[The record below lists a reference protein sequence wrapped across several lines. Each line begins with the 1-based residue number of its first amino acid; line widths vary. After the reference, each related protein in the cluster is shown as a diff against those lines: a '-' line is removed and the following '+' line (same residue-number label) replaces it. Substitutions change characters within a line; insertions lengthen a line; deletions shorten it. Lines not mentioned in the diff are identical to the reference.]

1 MKNQGLMKKLGVSAL
16 ALSVLLGVGVPVSH
30 AAEKVLGTVPASQPQ
45 SATPAADDIPTLVVT
60 NRPMSEVLA
69 GKGGNPQPDTPQDN
83 VLRAPEGAAPKLK
96 PDVPGINST
105 ADQGVY
111 KNMMTE
117 APRIDSGVVMNK
129 EYYSPADTLAAK
141 KIDQLREEMFSLQ
154 SRVSELS
161 DRLTDIQQVGQELA
175 ANYYASV
182 ATINTQLQSGT
193 TPGNPRLMERLTAA
207 QDALETL
214 SGNVADMNALA
225 LQISDSAAMS
235 GYLQEATRAAYGL
248 TGSVE
253 EDHAR
258 LAQLEDSI
266 ANTSVLIERL
276 LNNVNDD
283 ITRSA
288 AYLSNERSNLR
299 TLSLAIANGDLY
311 GRSLANRPFLSVGQS
326 TVAAEMAAAN
336 GMGGVQPASLMGMGS
351 GQGALPG
358 PRPLVVI
365 RFDKPD
371 VDYQQAVYQSI
382 SEALEKYPNAKF
394 ELVAV
399 APGAG
404 NPARKAI
411 ESTRSR
417 RNAEKVLRT
426 ITSMGLGAERVDLS
440 SMVNNNIQ
448 TNEVHL
454 YIR

>member
-1 MKNQGLMKKLGVSAL
+1 MKHQGLKLHLGVSAL
-16 ALSVLLGVGVPVSH
+16 VFLAVIGAVPTISK
-30 AAEKVLGTVPASQPQ
+30 AEPKALGTVAVAKKADAEVP
-45 SATPAADDIPTLVVT
+45 TDDIPTLVVT

-69 GKGGNPQPDTPQDN
+69 NKARPPMDEAG
-83 VLRAPEGAAPKLK
+83 EAAPKLK
-96 PDVPGINST
+96 PDVPGIAAT
-105 ADQGVY
+105 ADDGVY

-117 APRIDSGVVMNK
+117 APRIDADAVLSK
-129 EYYSPADTLAAK
+129 EYYSPADTLASQ
-141 KIDQLREEMFSLQ
+141 KINQLREEMFTLQ

-161 DRLTDIQQVGQELA
+161 ERLTDIQQVGQELA
-175 ANYYASV
+175 ANYYASI

-207 QDALETL
+207 SDALETL

-266 ANTSVLIERL
+266 SSTSVLIERL

-288 AYLSNERSNLR
+288 AYLSSERSNLR

-326 TVAAEMAAAN
+326 TVAADMAAAN
-336 GMGGVQPASLMGMGS
+336 QGLGAQPASLGAG
-351 GQGALPG
+351 GQPGALPS

-371 VDYQQAVYQSI
+371 VDFQQAVYQSV

-417 RNAEKVLRT
+417 RNAEKVLRSLT
-426 ITSMGLGAERVDLS
+426 GMGLGAERVELS
-440 SMVNNNIQ
+440 SMVNDNIQ

>member
-1 MKNQGLMKKLGVSAL
+1 MTKSTWLAGVSFL
-16 ALSVLLGVGVPVSH
+16 AVLAFVNAPAM
-30 AAEKVLGTVPASQPQ
+30 AAPKALGTVAVSKTTD
-45 SATPAADDIPTLVVT
+45 AGMADDVPTLIVT
-60 NRPMSEVLA
+60 NKPMSDVLPM
-69 GKGGNPQPDTPQDN
+69 GGNMASLDSGRP
-83 VLRAPEGAAPKLK
+83 LA
-96 PDVPGINST
+96 PDVPGLVST
-105 ADQGVY
+105 ADEGVY
-111 KNMMTE
+111 KGMMSE
-117 APRIDSGVVMNK
+117 APRIDADAVLGK
-129 EYYSPADTLAAK
+129 DYYSPANTMAAQK
-141 KIDQLREEMFSLQ
+141 VDQLREEMFTLQ

-161 DRLTDIQQVGQELA
+161 DRLGGIQQVGQELA

-214 SGNVADMNALA
+214 SGNVADLNALA
-225 LQISDSAAMS
+225 LQISDSAAMA
-235 GYLQEATRAAYGL
+235 GYLQEAARAAYGL

-253 EDHAR
+253 EDRAR

-266 ANTSVLIERL
+266 SNTSVLIERL

-283 ITRSA
+283 ITRNA
-288 AYLSNERSNLR
+288 AYLNSERGNLR
-299 TLSLAIANGDLY
+299 TLALAVANGDLY
-311 GRSLANRPFLSVGQS
+311 GRSLSNRPFLSVAQS
-326 TVAAEMAAAN
+326 TVAADMAAGN
-336 GMGGVQPASLMGMGS
+336 GRAGAQPASLSPTTVTG
-351 GQGALPG
+351 GALPA
-358 PRPLVVI
+358 PRPLVVV

-371 VDYQQAVYQSI
+371 VDYQQAVYQSV
-382 SEALEKYPNAKF
+382 SEALEKYPNARF

-411 ESTRSR
+411 EGTRSR

-426 ITSMGLGAERVDLS
+426 LTQMGLAADRIDLS
-440 SMVNNNIQ
+440 AMTNDNIQ

>member
-1 MKNQGLMKKLGVSAL
+1 MKHSKLWLGASMLALVVCVSAPSL
-16 ALSVLLGVGVPVSH
+16 AAP
-30 AAEKVLGTVPASQPQ
+30 KTLGTVAVSKEAGTAPS
-45 SATPAADDIPTLVVT
+45 DDVPTLIVT
-60 NRPMSEVLA
+60 NKPMSDV
-69 GKGGNPQPDTPQDN
+69 
-83 VLRAPEGAAPKLK
+83 
-96 PDVPGINST
+96 VPGGGVSTDMLDNPDMTAPRLRPPVPGLTST
-105 ADQGVY
+105 ADEGVY
-111 KNMMTE
+111 KGMMTE
-117 APRIDSGVVMNK
+117 APRIDADSVLGK
-129 EYYSPADTLAAK
+129 DYYAPANTMAAT
-141 KIDQLREEMFSLQ
+141 KIDSLREEMFTLQ

-161 DRLTDIQQVGQELA
+161 ERLNGIQQVGQELS

-214 SGNVADMNALA
+214 SGNVSDLNSLA
-225 LQISDSAAMS
+225 LQISDSAAMA
-235 GYLQEATRAAYGL
+235 GYLQEAARAAYGL

-266 ANTSVLIERL
+266 SNTSVLIERL

-288 AYLSNERSNLR
+288 AYLSSERGNLR

-326 TVAAEMAAAN
+326 RVAAEMAAADGN
-336 GMGGVQPASLMGMGS
+336 SMAGAQPASLTGS
-351 GQGALPG
+351 ANIPASTPLTG
-358 PRPLVVI
+358 PRPLVVV
-365 RFDKPD
+365 RFDRPD
-371 VDYQQAVYQSI
+371 VDFQQAVYQSV
-382 SEALEKYPNAKF
+382 SDALEKYPNAKF

-417 RNAEKVLRT
+417 RNAERVLRT
-426 ITSMGLGAERVDLS
+426 LTQMGLGAERIDLS
-440 SMVNNNIQ
+440 AMTNENIQ

>member
-1 MKNQGLMKKLGVSAL
+1 MNQGFHLRLSASAL
-16 ALSVLLGVGVPVSH
+16 ALLAVVF
-30 AAEKVLGTVPASQPQ
+30 AAPAASYAETKSLGTVSAAQKADAPAPS
-45 SATPAADDIPTLVVT
+45 DDIPTLVVT

-69 GKGGNPQPDTPQDN
+69 GSKAEP
-83 VLRAPEGAAPKLK
+83 AEPEAAASTESLVKLK
-96 PDVPGINST
+96 PDVAGIVATS
-105 ADQGVY
+105 GEGIY
-111 KNMMTE
+111 RGMMTE
-117 APRIDSGVVMNK
+117 APRIDAGAVLSR
-129 EYYSPADTLAAK
+129 EYYSPADTMAAG

-154 SRVSELS
+154 SRVTDLSE
-161 DRLTDIQQVGQELA
+161 RLAGIQQVGQELA

-214 SGNVADMNALA
+214 SGNVADLNSLA
-225 LQISDSAAMS
+225 LQISDSAAMA
-235 GYLQEATRAAYGL
+235 GYLQEAARAAYGL

-266 ANTSVLIERL
+266 SSTSVLVERL

-288 AYLSNERSNLR
+288 AYLSSERSNLR

-311 GRSLANRPFLSVGQS
+311 GRSLSNRPFLSVAQS
-326 TVAAEMAAAN
+326 RVAADMAAAT
-336 GMGGVQPASLMGMGS
+336 GGTLGAQPASLTGGMAAAPA
-351 GQGALPG
+351 ALAS

-365 RFDKPD
+365 RFDKPE
-371 VDYQQAVYQSI
+371 VDFQQAVYQSVG
-382 SEALEKYPNAKF
+382 EALEKYPNSRF

-411 ESTRSR
+411 EATRSR

-426 ITSMGLGAERVDLS
+426 LTGMGLATDRIDLS
-440 SMVNNNIQ
+440 AMTNDNIQ

-454 YIR
+454 YVR

>member
-1 MKNQGLMKKLGVSAL
+1 MIHANKRLCLTVSAL
-16 ALSVLLGVGVPVSH
+16 ALLAVIAAPLSAH
-30 AAEKVLGTVPASQPQ
+30 AAVKTLGTVQ
-45 SATPAADDIPTLVVT
+45 SASTDDVPTLMVT
-60 NRPMSEVLA
+60 NKPMSQVLP
-69 GKGGNPQPDTPQDN
+69 GNPANQN
-83 VLRAPEGAAPKLK
+83 IMLK
-96 PDVPGINST
+96 PSVPGIAST
-105 ADQGVY
+105 ADEGVY
-111 KNMMTE
+111 RDMMTR
-117 APRIDSGVVMNK
+117 APNITPDAVLGK
-129 EYYSPADTLAAK
+129 GYFTPADTTASK
-141 KIDQLREEMFSLQ
+141 KINQLRDEMFTLQ

-161 DRLTDIQQVGQELA
+161 ERLASIQQVGQELA

-193 TPGNPRLMERLTAA
+193 TPGNPRLTERLTSA

-214 SGNVADMNALA
+214 SGNVADLNSLA
-225 LQISDSAAMS
+225 LQISDSAAMA
-235 GYLQEATRAAYGL
+235 GYLQESARAAYGL
-248 TGSVE
+248 SGSVE
-253 EDHAR
+253 EDRAR

-266 ANTSVLIERL
+266 SNTSVLVERL

-288 AYLSNERSNLR
+288 AYLSSERGNLR

-311 GRSLANRPFLSVGQS
+311 GRSLANRPFLSVAQS
-326 TVAAEMAAAN
+326 RVAADMAAAN
-336 GMGGVQPASLMGMGS
+336 PGLGAQPASLTS
-351 GQGALPG
+351 VPAQGALPS

-371 VDYQQAVYQSI
+371 VDFQQAVYQSV

-417 RNAEKVLRT
+417 RNAERVLRT
-426 ITSMGLGAERVDLS
+426 LTQMGLAADRIDLS
-440 SMVNNNIQ
+440 AMTNDNIQ

>member
-1 MKNQGLMKKLGVSAL
+1 MKTSNFSQKLAASVSMMAL
-16 ALSVLLGVGVPVSH
+16 LICAIPAAH
-30 AAEKVLGTVPASQPQ
+30 AAPKSLGTVSASSTADAAP
-45 SATPAADDIPTLVVT
+45 ADDVPTLLVT
-60 NRPMSEVLA
+60 NKPMSDVLTPNA
-69 GKGGNPQPDTPQDN
+69 G
-83 VLRAPEGAAPKLK
+83 LA
-96 PDVPGINST
+96 PDVPGLQST
-105 ADQGVY
+105 SDVGIY
-111 KNMMTE
+111 KGMMTE
-117 APRIDSGVVMNK
+117 APRIDADAVMGK
-129 EYYSPADTLAAK
+129 DYYSPADTMAAG
-141 KIDQLREEMFSLQ
+141 KINQLREEMFSLQ

-161 DRLTDIQQVGQELA
+161 TRLSGIQQVGQELS

-214 SGNVADMNALA
+214 SGNVADLNALA
-225 LQISDSAAMS
+225 LQISDSAAMA
-235 GYLQEATRAAYGL
+235 GYLQEAARAAYGL

-266 ANTSVLIERL
+266 SNTSVLIERL

-283 ITRSA
+283 ITRNA
-288 AYLSNERSNLR
+288 AYLTSERSNLR

-326 TVAAEMAAAN
+326 RVAADMAAASGVGG
-336 GMGGVQPASLMGMGS
+336 GMAQPASLS
-351 GQGALPG
+351 AQAPALTG
-358 PRPLVVI
+358 PRPLVVV
-365 RFDKPD
+365 RFDKPE
-371 VDYQQAVYQSI
+371 VDYQQAVYQSV

-411 ESTRSR
+411 EGTKSR

-426 ITSMGLGAERVDLS
+426 LTEMGLGAERIDLS
-440 SMVNNNIQ
+440 SMTNDKIQ

>member
-1 MKNQGLMKKLGVSAL
+1 MKTSKLSQKLAVSVSLL
-16 ALSVLLGVGVPVSH
+16 ALLIC
-30 AAEKVLGTVPASQPQ
+30 AVPAAQ
-45 SATPAADDIPTLVVT
+45 
-60 NRPMSEVLA
+60 
-69 GKGGNPQPDTPQDN
+69 
-83 VLRAPEGAAPKLK
+83 AAPKSLGTISASGTVEAAPADDVPTLLVTNK
-96 PDVPGINST
+96 PMSDVLPPASGLMPDVPGLQST
-105 ADQGVY
+105 ADEGVY
-111 KNMMTE
+111 KGMMTQ
-117 APRIDSGVVMNK
+117 APRIDADSVLGK
-129 EYYSPADTLAAK
+129 DYYSPADTMAAG
-141 KIDQLREEMFSLQ
+141 KINQLREEMFTLQ

-161 DRLTDIQQVGQELA
+161 SRLSGIQQVGQELS

-214 SGNVADMNALA
+214 SGNVADLNALA

-235 GYLQEATRAAYGL
+235 GYLQEAARAAYGL

-266 ANTSVLIERL
+266 SNTAVLIERL

-283 ITRSA
+283 ITRNA
-288 AYLSNERSNLR
+288 AYLTSERSNLR

-326 TVAAEMAAAN
+326 RVAADMAASTGVGVGG
-336 GMGGVQPASLMGMGS
+336 GMAAQPASLTTGGTLS
-351 GQGALPG
+351 G
-358 PRPLVVI
+358 PRPLVVV
-365 RFDKPD
+365 RFDKPE
-371 VDYQQAVYQSI
+371 VDYQQAVYQSV

-411 ESTRSR
+411 EGTKSR

-426 ITSMGLGAERVDLS
+426 LTEMGLGAERIELS
-440 SMVNNNIQ
+440 SMTNEKIQ

>member
-1 MKNQGLMKKLGVSAL
+1 MTMKKTDFQLRLTVSAL
-16 ALSVLLGVGVPVSH
+16 ALLAFMAGGVTAVQ
-30 AAEKVLGTVPASQPQ
+30 AAPKTLGTVAASA
-45 SATPAADDIPTLVVT
+45 SDDDVPTLVVT
-60 NRPMSEVLA
+60 NKPMSDVLPRDPLLA
-69 GKGGNPQPDTPQDN
+69 
-83 VLRAPEGAAPKLK
+83 
-96 PDVPGINST
+96 PDVPGLAST
-105 ADQGVY
+105 ADEGVY
-111 KNMMTE
+111 KGMRTE
-117 APRIDSGVVMNK
+117 APRIDADAVLGK
-129 EYYSPADTLAAK
+129 DYYSPADTMAK
-141 KIDQLREEMFSLQ
+141 GKIDELREEMFTLQ

-161 DRLTDIQQVGQELA
+161 ERLAGIQQVGQELA

-214 SGNVADMNALA
+214 SGNVADLNSLA
-225 LQISDSAAMS
+225 IQISDSAAMA
-235 GYLQEATRAAYGL
+235 GYLQEASRAAYGL

-253 EDHAR
+253 EDYAR

-266 ANTSVLIERL
+266 SNTSVLIERL

-288 AYLSNERSNLR
+288 AYLASERGNLR

-311 GRSLANRPFLSVGQS
+311 GRSLANRPFLSVAQS
-326 TVAAEMAAAN
+326 SIGADMAAGAN
-336 GMGGVQPASLMGMGS
+336 NNAASGPTGGMQPVSMPQPAT
-351 GQGALPG
+351 GALPS
-358 PRPLVVI
+358 PRPLVVV
-365 RFDKPD
+365 RFDRPD
-371 VDYQQAVYQSI
+371 VDFQQAVYQSV
-382 SEALEKYPNAKF
+382 SEALEKYPKAKF

-411 ESTRSR
+411 EGTRAR
-417 RNAEKVLRT
+417 RNAERVLRT
-426 ITSMGLGAERVDLS
+426 LTQMGLPSERIELS
-440 SMVNNNIQ
+440 AMTNENIQ

>member
-1 MKNQGLMKKLGVSAL
+1 MLALVVCVSAP
-16 ALSVLLGVGVPVSH
+16 AF
-30 AAEKVLGTVPASQPQ
+30 AAPKSLGTVAVSKAAESVP
-45 SATPAADDIPTLVVT
+45 ADDGIPTLIVT
-60 NRPMSEVLA
+60 NKPMSDVIP
-69 GKGGNPQPDTPQDN
+69 GGGVSTDMLDNPDMGAPR
-83 VLRAPEGAAPKLK
+83 LRPP
-96 PDVPGINST
+96 VPGIAST
-105 ADQGVY
+105 ADEGVY
-111 KNMMTE
+111 KGMMTE
-117 APRIDSGVVMNK
+117 APRIDADAVLGK
-129 EYYSPADTLAAK
+129 DYYAPANTMAAT
-141 KIDQLREEMFSLQ
+141 KIDQLREEMFTLQ

-161 DRLTDIQQVGQELA
+161 ERLTGIQQVGQELS

-214 SGNVADMNALA
+214 SGNVSDLNSLA
-225 LQISDSAAMS
+225 LQISDSAAMA
-235 GYLQEATRAAYGL
+235 GYLQEAARAAYGL

-266 ANTSVLIERL
+266 SNTSVLIERL

-288 AYLSNERSNLR
+288 AYLSSERGNLR

-326 TVAAEMAAAN
+326 KVAAEMAAAD
-336 GMGGVQPASLMGMGS
+336 GGSMAGAQPASLTG
-351 GQGALPG
+351 GQPAAAPLTG
-358 PRPLVVI
+358 PRPLVVV
-365 RFDKPD
+365 RFDRPD
-371 VDYQQAVYQSI
+371 VDFQQAVYQSV
-382 SEALEKYPNAKF
+382 SDALEKYPNAKF

-417 RNAEKVLRT
+417 RNAERVLRT
-426 ITSMGLGAERVDLS
+426 LTQMGLGAERIELS
-440 SMVNNNIQ
+440 AMTNDNIQ

>member
-1 MKNQGLMKKLGVSAL
+1 MKQSKLWLGASMLALVVCVSAT
-16 ALSVLLGVGVPVSH
+16 SF
-30 AAEKVLGTVPASQPQ
+30 AAPKTLGTVTA
-45 SATPAADDIPTLVVT
+45 PAASADEVPTLIVT
-60 NRPMSEVLA
+60 NKPMSDVLP
-69 GKGGNPQPDTPQDN
+69 GGSRGVSTDMFDSPSAPM
-83 VLRAPEGAAPKLK
+83 LRPP
-96 PDVPGINST
+96 VPGLTST
-105 ADQGVY
+105 ADEGVY
-111 KNMMTE
+111 RGMMTE
-117 APRIDSGVVMNK
+117 APRIDADAVLGK
-129 EYYSPADTLAAK
+129 DYYSPANTMAAT
-141 KIDQLREEMFSLQ
+141 KIDSLREEMFTLQ

-161 DRLTDIQQVGQELA
+161 ERLTGIQQVGQELA

-193 TPGNPRLMERLTAA
+193 TPGNPRLMERLTSA

-214 SGNVADMNALA
+214 SGNVSDLNALA
-225 LQISDSAAMS
+225 LQISDSAAMA

-266 ANTSVLIERL
+266 SNTSVLIERL

-288 AYLSNERSNLR
+288 AYLSSERGNLR

-326 TVAAEMAAAN
+326 RVAADMAAAD
-336 GMGGVQPASLMGMGS
+336 GTLGATPASLTAAANTPAAQPLS
-351 GQGALPG
+351 G
-358 PRPLVVI
+358 PRPLVVV
-365 RFDKPD
+365 RFDRPD
-371 VDYQQAVYQSI
+371 VDFQQAVYQSV
-382 SEALEKYPNAKF
+382 SDALEKYPNAKF

-417 RNAEKVLRT
+417 RNAERVLRT
-426 ITSMGLGAERVDLS
+426 LTQMGLGAERIELS
-440 SMVNNNIQ
+440 AMTNENIQ

>member
-1 MKNQGLMKKLGVSAL
+1 MRLGA
-16 ALSVLLGVGVPVSH
+16 SVLAVLVCVAPVAQ
-30 AAEKVLGTVPASQPQ
+30 AAPKALGTVSVSQTADAAP
-45 SATPAADDIPTLVVT
+45 ADDVPTLIVT
-60 NRPMSEVLA
+60 NKPMSDVLPR
-69 GKGGNPQPDTPQDN
+69 GGVSTDMLDDPNAPM
-83 VLRAPEGAAPKLK
+83 LRPP
-96 PDVPGINST
+96 VPGLVST
-105 ADQGVY
+105 ADEGVY
-111 KNMMTE
+111 RGMMTE
-117 APRIDSGVVMNK
+117 APRIDADAVLGRD
-129 EYYSPADTLAAK
+129 YYSPANTMAAT
-141 KIDQLREEMFSLQ
+141 KIDQLREEMFTLQ

-161 DRLTDIQQVGQELA
+161 ERLTGIQQVGQELA

-207 QDALETL
+207 QDALDTL
-214 SGNVADMNALA
+214 SGNVTDLNSLA
-225 LQISDSAAMS
+225 LQISDSAAMA

-266 ANTSVLIERL
+266 SNTSVLIERL

-288 AYLSNERSNLR
+288 AYLSSERSNLR
-299 TLSLAIANGDLY
+299 TLALAIANGDLY

-326 TVAAEMAAAN
+326 RVAAEMAAAD
-336 GMGGVQPASLMGMGS
+336 GVSGAQPASLIAANAPAAAPLS
-351 GQGALPG
+351 G
-358 PRPLVVI
+358 PRPLVVV
-365 RFDKPD
+365 RFDRPD
-371 VDYQQAVYQSI
+371 VDFQQAVYQSV
-382 SEALEKYPNAKF
+382 SDALEKYPNAKF

-417 RNAEKVLRT
+417 RNAERVLRT
-426 ITSMGLGAERVDLS
+426 LTQMGLGAERIELS
-440 SMVNNNIQ
+440 AMTNENIQ

>member
-1 MKNQGLMKKLGVSAL
+1 MNTSKWLMGVSVLALTLAFSVPAAL
-16 ALSVLLGVGVPVSH
+16 AATKS
-30 AAEKVLGTVPASQPQ
+30 LGTVPASGAVADA
-45 SATPAADDIPTLVVT
+45 SADDVPTLIVT
-60 NRPMSEVLA
+60 NKPMSAVLPGGGGRGVSTDDLDNGTLDA
-69 GKGGNPQPDTPQDN
+69 KGARP
-83 VLRAPEGAAPKLK
+83 LRPS
-96 PDVPGINST
+96 VPGLVST
-105 ADQGVY
+105 SDTGIY
-111 KNMMTE
+111 KGMMTE
-117 APRIDSGVVMNK
+117 APNIGADAVLGK
-129 EYYSPADTLAAK
+129 DYFSPANTMAAQ
-141 KIDQLREEMFSLQ
+141 KIDQLREEMFTLQ

-161 DRLTDIQQVGQELA
+161 DRLSGIQQVGQELS

-225 LQISDSAAMS
+225 LQISDGASMAS
-235 GYLQEATRAAYGL
+235 YLQEATRAAYGL

-258 LAQLEDSI
+258 LAQLEDSV

-283 ITRSA
+283 ITRNA
-288 AYLSNERSNLR
+288 AYLNTERSNLR
-299 TLSLAIANGDLY
+299 TLALAVANGDLY
-311 GRSLANRPFLSVGQS
+311 GRSLANRPFLSVEQS
-326 TVAAEMAAAN
+326 RVAADMNAAN
-336 GMGGVQPASLMGMGS
+336 PNLQPASLTMGGPK
-351 GQGALPG
+351 GALPS
-358 PRPLVVI
+358 PRPLVVV

-371 VDYQQAVYQSI
+371 VNYQQAVYQSV
-382 SEALEKYPNAKF
+382 SDALEKYPNARF

-426 ITSMGLGAERVDLS
+426 LTEMGLAADRIDLS
-440 SMVNNNIQ
+440 AMTNDNIQ
-448 TNEVHL
+448 TNEVQL